1 MADTSKPAYLV
12 ACGTSLGGTPDPE
25 YGKRAMPVAEKAE
38 LKPIAGGM
46 IGEQVKVL
54 EGELP
59 AGTHYMAVEKFPSME
74 VLEAFYY
81 SDEYQSA
88 IPFRK
93 DTVKMDFLVALDR
106 ISEAEL
112 EERKQAALATKTDGQ
127 GQ

>member
-1 MADTSKPAYLV
+1 MIRNNKPAYLI
-12 ACGTSLGGTPDPE
+12 ACGTILSGQPDPD
-25 YGKRAMPVAEKAE
+25 YGKRAMPLAEKAQ

-46 IGEQVKVL
+46 IGEKVKVL

-59 AGTHYMAVEKFPSME
+59 AGAVFMAVEQFLSMA

-81 SDEYQSA
+81 SDGYQSA

-93 DTVKMDFLVALDR
+93 DAVKINFLVAVDG

-112 EERKQAALATKTDGQ
+112 EEQKQAALAGKTNVQ
-127 GQ
+127 GK